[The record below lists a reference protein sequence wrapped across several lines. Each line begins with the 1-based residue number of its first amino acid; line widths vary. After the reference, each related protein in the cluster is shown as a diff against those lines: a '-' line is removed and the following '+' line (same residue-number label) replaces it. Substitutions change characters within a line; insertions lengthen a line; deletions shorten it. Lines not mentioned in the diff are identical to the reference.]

1 MAWDLGD
8 APDVLRSLADWPG
21 GASGDQGPA
30 RKRVGRW
37 SGRVVTVIILTMAIA
52 VLVVWLR
59 SETFAEFDRDGL
71 PVVTLGLL
79 ALLAAIVVHC
89 GAAIIANIVD
99 GRRAQKR

>member
-8 APDVLRSLADWPG
+8 ALDVLRSLADWPG

-30 RKRVGRW
+30 RKRVDRW

-59 SETFAEFDRDGL
+59 SENFAAFDRDAL
-71 PVVTLGLL
+71 PAVSLGLL
-79 ALLAAIVVHC
+79 ALVAAIAVHC
-89 GAAIIANIVD
+89 VAAIIANIVD
-99 GRRAQKR
+99 GRARKR